1 MLLSP
6 HFDMQEFL
14 VSETAARMGREIDAT
29 EGVAFNLQRL
39 CNLILEPVREL
50 VERPVIIT
58 SGYRPEWLNNV
69 VNGSKNSA
77 HIDGR
82 AADIIA
88 PGMPA
93 PVLANRIAF
102 MAAMLGDVMQI
113 DQLILEFGRWV
124 HVAIAKEGE
133 VPRGELLTARYV
145 DGRISYDPGIIMP
158 NRLVRL

>member
-6 HFDMQEFL
+6 HFDLQEFL
-14 VSETAARMGREIDAT
+14 VSETAARMGREVDAT

-39 CNLILEPVREL
+39 CNLVLEPVREY
-50 VERPVIIT
+50 VERPIVIT

-69 VNGSKNSA
+69 VNGSKTSA
-77 HIDGR
+77 HMSGC

-93 PVLANRIAF
+93 SVLANRIAF

-124 HVAIAKEGE
+124 HIGIAEEGNE
-133 VPRGELLTARYV
+133 PRGELLTARYV
-145 DGRISYDPGIIMP
+145 DGRTVYDPGIIMP